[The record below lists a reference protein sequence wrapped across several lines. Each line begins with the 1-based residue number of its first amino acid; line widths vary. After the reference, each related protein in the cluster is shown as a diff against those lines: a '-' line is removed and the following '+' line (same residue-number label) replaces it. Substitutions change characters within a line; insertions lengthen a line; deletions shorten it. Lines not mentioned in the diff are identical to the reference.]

1 MVKRYG
7 SVLCTSIL
15 NTMLDDH
22 IHIVPLHGAHTGLQ
36 IIGIIVVIVI

>member
-15 NTMLDDH
+15 NTMLDEK
-22 IHIVPLHGAHTGLQ
+22 IISTSCRCMAHTLASK
-36 IIGIIVVIVI
+36 